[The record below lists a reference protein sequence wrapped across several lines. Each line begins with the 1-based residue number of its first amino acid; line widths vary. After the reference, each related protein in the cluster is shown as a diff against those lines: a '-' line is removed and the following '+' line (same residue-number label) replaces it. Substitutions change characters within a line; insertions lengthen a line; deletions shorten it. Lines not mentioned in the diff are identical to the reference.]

1 VLAIPSVVETRAVVD
16 TPEDDVV
23 VVEAAAADVE
33 AALVAVEPAG
43 VGGDGT

>member
-16 TPEDDVV
+16 TPEDD
-23 VVEAAAADVE
+23 AADVE